1 LRNATRRRGR
11 SMATVAL
18 LACGAFLV
26 IAVGANRR
34 DPLAGAGERA
44 SGTGGFASIGE
55 SALPIARDPDDPD
68 VRRDRDIES
77 LDPERIR
84 IVAMRVREGDDA
96 SCLNMNRPQ
105 QPRIIGVP
113 VEELAA
119 RGAFRFARVL
129 EGRGSERPWDLLDA
143 KLEDGAVPAI
153 ADHNTIIWSLGSA
166 VGETLRLTGE
176 RGETFTVRFVASLA
190 PSILQ
195 GGILI
200 GEAPFIRH
208 FPSSGGARL
217 FLVDAPAGEA
227 GPAAEAL
234 VRAYGREGLALE
246 PAAERLAAY
255 YALEDTYLTIFQ
267 LLGGLGMLI
276 GSIGLGLVVLRNL
289 LERRGELALLRAV
302 GFAPRRLR
310 RLVLWEHGG
319 LLALGLACGAAAAA
333 VAVLPALR
341 AAGAA
346 VPLVSLGLTLAGI
359 LANGFLWAWLAAALA
374 LRGRLLDALRDE

>member
-1 LRNATRRRGR
+1 
-11 SMATVAL
+11 MATVAL

-34 DPLAGAGERA
+34 DPFAGAGERA
-44 SGTGGFASIGE
+44 SGTGGFALVGE
-55 SALPIARDPDDPD
+55 SALPIHRDPDDPE
-68 VRRDRDIES
+68 VRRERGIAS
-77 LDPERIR
+77 LDPERVR
-84 IVAMRVREGDDA
+84 IVAMRVQDGDDA
-96 SCLNMNRPQ
+96 SCLNLNRPQ
-105 QPRIIGVP
+105 QPRIIGVRP
-113 VEELAA
+113 AELAS

-129 EGRGSERPWDLLDA
+129 AGRGSESAWTLLEERS
-143 KLEDGAVPAI
+143 EDGAVPAI
-153 ADHNTIIWSLGSA
+153 ADHNTIVWSLGSA
-166 VGETLRLTGE
+166 VGETIRVADE
-176 RGETFTVRFVASLA
+176 RGQEFQIRFVASLA

-200 GEAPFIRH
+200 GEDAYIRR

-227 GPAAEAL
+227 EDVAAAL
-234 VRAYGREGLALE
+234 ARAYGREGLALV
-246 PAAERLAAY
+246 PAAERLAEF
-255 YALEDTYLTIFQ
+255 YALENTYLAIFQ

-302 GFAPRRLR
+302 GFAPRRLL

-346 VPLVSLGLTLAGI
+346 VPLLSLGLTLAGI